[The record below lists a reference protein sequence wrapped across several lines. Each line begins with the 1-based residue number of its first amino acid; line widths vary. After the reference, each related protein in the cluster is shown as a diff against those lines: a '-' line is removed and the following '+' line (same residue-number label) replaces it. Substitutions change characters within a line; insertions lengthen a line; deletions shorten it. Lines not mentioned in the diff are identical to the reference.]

1 MPSGLVA
8 DYRSLLSQC
17 EGIYRDFLSL
27 RSSLSA
33 CDSDSEQGNL
43 SMVEGLKLYSEMEQ
57 LKQKLKLIEN
67 PLLRCVPPPVCWS
80 ASLPSSRSLRPH
92 RSVWSLKVRV
102 RVSEEF

>member
-67 PLLRCVPPPVCWS
+67 PLLRCVPPPVC
-80 ASLPSSRSLRPH
+80 
-92 RSVWSLKVRV
+92 
-102 RVSEEF
+102 